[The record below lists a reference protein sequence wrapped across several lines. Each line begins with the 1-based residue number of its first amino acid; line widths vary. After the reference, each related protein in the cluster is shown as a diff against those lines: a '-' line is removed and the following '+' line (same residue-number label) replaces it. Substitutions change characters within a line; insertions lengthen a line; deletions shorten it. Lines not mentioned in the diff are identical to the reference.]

1 MFLFKGQKMTIQI
14 EVRNLQNKRKLQTSV
29 LQHKANTDVGCPIQE
44 NLQ

>member
-29 LQHKANTDVGCPIQE
+29 LQHKANTDFGCPIQE
-44 NLQ
+44 NLL